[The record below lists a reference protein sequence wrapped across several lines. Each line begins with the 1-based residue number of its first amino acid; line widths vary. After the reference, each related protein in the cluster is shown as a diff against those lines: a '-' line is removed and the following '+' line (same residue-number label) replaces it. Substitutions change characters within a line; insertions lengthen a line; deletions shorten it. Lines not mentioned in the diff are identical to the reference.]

1 MLPAGNAGL
10 AGVRICNS
18 PRESNS
24 VNQARGGRED
34 GLGNRSER
42 RRRGYEA
49 EWVCWQ
55 NPPRY
60 LRLPPLDLALAGKK
74 TGQGAKNTRSL
85 RISKRCA
92 ELARAQHPQYFFSR

>member
-10 AGVRICNS
+10 AGVRIFNSRRECNS
-18 PRESNS
+18 G
-24 VNQARGGRED
+24 NQARGGQED
-34 GLGNRSER
+34 GFGNRSER

-74 TGQGAKNTRSL
+74 SGQGAKNARPL
-85 RISKRCA
+85 RISKRCT
-92 ELARAQHPQYFFSR
+92 ELARAQRLQYFFSR